1 LVFSS
6 IQGKYDP
13 GLGMVKKHKRKW
25 KKTMTTL
32 WKRLAPIFLILIA
45 VTFIEGGLTTEYAD
59 ARSKA
64 GGKSFSSSPSPSKAP
79 ASAPAGAPA
88 TGGGFGRGL
97 MGGLLGGAI
106 GGMLFGSMFGGGGS
120 GMGILPLLILGGV
133 AFFLYRK
140 FAKARQ
146 GAGNVASNQFARQGI
161 QPSSIFGGGSDT
173 SAQPPPPPPVIG
185 ENLVDDGIS
194 QIQQTDRNFDPTY
207 FTEVASDVFFQ
218 VQAGW
223 MRRELDSYRH
233 LLGEQL
239 AREYEEHFIEM
250 RGKGQINK
258 LESIAVRGVEIVQ
271 AGSDGRE
278 DFVTVLF
285 TANLL
290 DYTVDDKS
298 GALVSGSMTVPVKFR
313 EEWTWARP
321 TGTQNWKL
329 EGIKA

>member
-1 LVFSS
+1 
-6 IQGKYDP
+6 
-13 GLGMVKKHKRKW
+13 
-25 KKTMTTL
+25 MTTL
-32 WKRLAPIFLILIA
+32 YKRFAPIFLLLIA
-45 VTFIEGGLTTEYAD
+45 FTLIEGGLTTDYAD
-59 ARSKA
+59 ARSKS
-64 GGKSFSSSPSPSKAP
+64 GGKSFSSSPSPGKAP

-146 GAGNVASNQFARQGI
+146 GAGNAAPNQYARQGI
-161 QPSSIFGGGSDT
+161 QPSSILPSGIFGGGTDNT
-173 SAQPPPPPPVIG
+173 TQPPPPPIIG
-185 ENLVDDGIS
+185 ESLVDDGIS
-194 QIQQTDRNFDPTY
+194 QIKATDKNFDSTY
-207 FTEVASDVFFQ
+207 FTEVASDVFFK

-223 MRRELDSYRH
+223 MRRELESYRH

-239 AREYEEHFIEM
+239 AGEYAGHFAEM
-250 RGKGQINK
+250 GSKGHINK
-258 LESIAVRGVEIVQ
+258 LESIAVRGVEIIE

-298 GALVSGSMTVPVKFR
+298 GALVSGSMTDPIKFR

-329 EGIKA
+329 EGIKEG

>member
-1 LVFSS
+1 ME
-6 IQGKYDP
+6 KE
-13 GLGMVKKHKRKW
+13 
-25 KKTMTTL
+25 KTMTTF
-32 WKRLAPIFLILIA
+32 WKRFAPIFLMLIA
-45 VTFIEGGLTTEYAD
+45 FALIEGGLTADNAD
-59 ARSKA
+59 ARSKS

-120 GMGILPLLILGGV
+120 GMGILPILILGGV
-133 AFFLYRK
+133 AFFLYKR

-146 GAGNVASNQFARQGI
+146 GGGSEMPSQHARQGFS
-161 QPSSIFGGGSDT
+161 PASIFGGGTD
-173 SAQPPPPPPVIG
+173 SAQPPPPPPIIG
-185 ENLVDDGIS
+185 ENLVADGIS
-194 QIQQTDRNFDPTY
+194 QIKETDRNFDPTY
-207 FTEVASDVFFQ
+207 FTEVASDVFFK

-223 MRRELDSYRH
+223 MRRDLDSYRH

-239 AREYEEHFIEM
+239 AKEYEGHFAEM
-250 RGKGQINK
+250 RSKGHINK

-290 DYTVDDKS
+290 DFTVDDKS
-298 GALVSGSMTVPVKFR
+298 GALVSGSMTDPIKFR
-313 EEWTWARP
+313 EEWTWARQ

-329 EGIKA
+329 EGLKES

>member
-1 LVFSS
+1 
-6 IQGKYDP
+6 
-13 GLGMVKKHKRKW
+13 
-25 KKTMTTL
+25 MTTL
-32 WKRLAPIFLILIA
+32 WKKFTPIFLILIA
-45 VTFIEGGLTTEYAD
+45 FALVEGGFTADYAD
-59 ARSKA
+59 ARSKS
-64 GGKSFSSSPSPSKAP
+64 GGKSFSSSPSKAP
-79 ASAPAGAPA
+79 ASTPAGAPA
-88 TGGGFGRGL
+88 AGGGFGRGL

-133 AFFLYRK
+133 AFFFYRK

-146 GAGNVASNQFARQGI
+146 GAGNAAANNFARQGS
-161 QPSSIFGGGSDT
+161 QPSGILPSGIFGSGTDNT
-173 SAQPPPPPPVIG
+173 MPPPPPVIG
-185 ENLVDDGIS
+185 ENLVDDGIN
-194 QIQQTDRNFDPTY
+194 QIKETDKTFDAAY
-207 FTEVASDVFFQ
+207 FTEVASDVFFK

-239 AREYEEHFIEM
+239 AREYAEHFVEM
-250 RGKGQINK
+250 RSKGHINK
-258 LESIAVRGVEIVQ
+258 LESIAVRGVEVIQ

-290 DYTVDDKS
+290 DFTVDDKS
-298 GALVSGSMTVPVKFR
+298 GALVSGSMTDPVKFR

-321 TGTQNWKL
+321 TGTQSWKL
-329 EGIKA
+329 EGIKEG

>member
-1 LVFSS
+1 MKS
-6 IQGKYDP
+6 
-13 GLGMVKKHKRKW
+13 
-25 KKTMTTL
+25 L
-32 WKRLAPIFLILIA
+32 WKRLAPVLLVLFALAMVDSAFLA
-45 VTFIEGGLTTEYAD
+45 DEAD

-64 GGKSFSSSPSPSKAP
+64 GGKSFSSSPSKAP
-79 ASAPAGAPA
+79 ASAPATSAKPN
-88 TGGGFGRGL
+88 TGGSFSRGL

-106 GGMLFGSMFGGGGS
+106 GGMLFGSMFGAGGS
-120 GMGILPLLILGGV
+120 GMGILPLLLLGGL

-146 GAGNVASNQFARQGI
+146 GGGYGAPSQYSA
-161 QPSSIFGGGSDT
+161 PSSPLSGAFGG
-173 SAQPPPPPPVIG
+173 SAMPPPPPPGIG
-185 ENLVDDGIS
+185 ANLVDDGLN
-194 QIQQTDRNFDPTY
+194 QIRQYDRNFDAAH

-223 MRRELDSYRH
+223 MRRDLDSYRH
-233 LLGEQL
+233 LLGDQL
-239 AREYEEHFIEM
+239 AREYEGHFAEL
-250 RGKGQINK
+250 RAKGHINK
-258 LESIAVRGVEIVQ
+258 LESIAVREVEIVQ

-298 GALVSGSMTVPVKFR
+298 GELVSGSMTVPVKFR

-321 TGTQNWKL
+321 VGTQDWKL
-329 EGIKA
+329 EGIKEG

>member
-1 LVFSS
+1 
-6 IQGKYDP
+6 
-13 GLGMVKKHKRKW
+13 MA
-25 KKTMTTL
+25 TL
-32 WKRLAPIFLILIA
+32 WKRFAPIFLMLIA
-45 VTFIEGGLTTEYAD
+45 FTLIEGGLTADYAD
-59 ARSKA
+59 ARSKS

-79 ASAPAGAPA
+79 ASSPSSAPGAAPA
-88 TGGGFGRGL
+88 GGGFGRGL

-120 GMGILPLLILGGV
+120 GMGILPLLILGGIG
-133 AFFLYRK
+133 FFLYRK

-146 GAGNVASNQFARQGI
+146 GNGSQSPNQYARQGFS
-161 QPSSIFGGGSDT
+161 PSSIFGGGTDA
-173 SAQPPPPPPVIG
+173 AQPPPPPVIG
-185 ENLVDDGIS
+185 ENLVDDGVN
-194 QIQQTDRNFDPTY
+194 QIKETDRNFDPTY
-207 FTEVASDVFFQ
+207 FKEVASDVFFK

-223 MRRELDSYRH
+223 MRRDLDSYRH

-239 AREYEEHFIEM
+239 AGEYAGHFAEM
-250 RGKGQINK
+250 RTQGHINK
-258 LESIAVRGVEIVQ
+258 LESIAVREVEIIQ

-290 DYTVDDKS
+290 DFTVDEKS
-298 GALVSGSMTVPVKFR
+298 GALVSGSMTDPVKFR

-329 EGIKA
+329 EGIKEG

>member
-1 LVFSS
+1 
-6 IQGKYDP
+6 
-13 GLGMVKKHKRKW
+13 MAR
-25 KKTMTTL
+25 L
-32 WKRLAPIFLILIA
+32 WKRFTPIFMLLIA
-45 VTFIEGGLTTEYAD
+45 FALIEGGLTTDYAD
-59 ARSKA
+59 ARSKS
-64 GGKSFSSSPSPSKAP
+64 GGKSFSSSPSKTPASTPATAP
-79 ASAPAGAPA
+79 AA
-88 TGGGFGRGL
+88 GGGFGRGL

-133 AFFLYRK
+133 GFFLYRK

-146 GAGNVASNQFARQGI
+146 GAGNATPSQYSRQGVQVPNI
-161 QPSSIFGGGSDT
+161 LSGGAGSY
-173 SAQPPPPPPVIG
+173 SQPPPPPVIG
-185 ENLVDDGIS
+185 ENLVDDGLR
-194 QIQQTDRNFDPTY
+194 QIKESDRNFDPTY

-223 MRRELDSYRH
+223 MRRDLQSYRH

-239 AREYEEHFIEM
+239 AREYEEQFVDM
-250 RGKGQINK
+250 RSKGHINK
-258 LESIAVRGVEIVQ
+258 LESIAIRGVEIVQ

-290 DYTVDDKS
+290 DYTVDDKT
-298 GALVSGSMTVPVKFR
+298 GQLVSGSMTEPVKFK
-313 EEWTWARP
+313 EEWTWARA

-329 EGIKA
+329 EGIEES